1 MTKKILILAA
11 MISGLAVIDCASA
24 RVIKQTDTTAVIQ
37 GVGPTEFEAKE
48 NAQKE
53 AEKIL
58 GSVKE
63 TQKAEC
69 NQEMQASG
77 HTTGTG
83 ANQQYKSS
91 ANTYYSCVMYFAKS

>member
-1 MTKKILILAA
+1 MKKVYLLGFISAAALIL
-11 MISGLAVIDCASA
+11 DCATA

-48 NAQKE
+48 NASKE

-69 NQEMQASG
+69 NQEVRSSG
-77 HTTGTG
+77 STSGTG
-83 ANQQYKSS
+83 ANQQYSASS
-91 ANTYYSCVMYFAKS
+91 STYYSCVMYFAKQ